1 MALGIHDERDIFMKK
16 LLSVALMLILA
27 LSCFS
32 LTAFAAEDA
41 QVTLTLDEGIDN
53 LINYDVYPFAEA
65 ESYILFLDVKVP
77 DGCTARY
84 YRNGKVIPES
94 EMKTD
99 FIEGSVGLKL
109 KSGNNTFQAAAVDAS
124 GKVVEGSLSKPIKI
138 FGEEYEPYNMSF
150 TEGLQTVPDADLIAR
165 AREGSGHEK
174 VLARQLLDYDETTG
188 VNARST
194 VRQSIRQNIGWNSY
208 ARRIQGGRT
217 ASGYF
222 KTDYFVDGEIQSDSL
237 RLVVALAK
245 QPSDTVV
252 GDPFIIGIN
261 KDGSIDV
268 NGIST
273 RFVGTPNVWNNVKA
287 IFHVASNS
295 SDVYINDVL
304 IAKGMDFHADIGYL
318 YALCVHGFAIDPNL
332 YYDDPGAGYTKKLG
346 DLNLVREAI
355 NNMENSKGPAVMAE
369 FNGTTTTVTVN
380 KDDLLKGFR
389 TDLIAGVVTKEG
401 EFFVKEFDCN
411 RLSKTPLTETF
422 VVENEDV
429 DRVIIWRKSD
439 MSVMK
444 QIGNPV
450 YYQQ

>member
-1 MALGIHDERDIFMKK
+1 MALVIHNERDIFMKK

-27 LSCFS
+27 LTCFS

-41 QVTLTLDEGIDN
+41 QVKLTLDEGIDN

-65 ESYILFLDVKVP
+65 ESYILFLDVEVP

-84 YRNGKVIPES
+84 YRNGKIIPES
-94 EMKTD
+94 DIKTD
-99 FIEGSVGLKL
+99 FIEGSIALKV
-109 KSGNNTFQAAAVDAS
+109 KSGDNTFQAAAIDGS
-124 GKVVEGSLSKPIKI
+124 GNVVEGSLSKPIKI
-138 FGEEYEPYNMSF
+138 FGEDYEPYNMSF
-150 TEGLQTVPDADLIAR
+150 TEGMQTIADADLMTQAT
-165 AREGSGHEK
+165 EGSGHQKE
-174 VLARQLLDYDETTG
+174 LARQLLDYNDTTG
-188 VNARST
+188 VAART
-194 VRQSIRQNIGWNSY
+194 AVKRSIRQNIGWNSY

-222 KTDYFVDGEIQSDSL
+222 KTDYFVDGEIESDSL

-261 KDGSIDV
+261 KDRSIDV

-273 RFVGTPNVWNNVKA
+273 RFVGAPNVWNNVKA
-287 IFHVASNS
+287 IFHVHSNS

-304 IAKGMDFHADIGYL
+304 IAKGLDFHTDIGYL
-318 YALCVHGFAIDPNL
+318 YALCIHGLAIDPNL
-332 YYDDPGAGYTKKLG
+332 YYNVPGGGYTKKIG
-346 DLNLVREAI
+346 DLNLVQEAI

-369 FNGTTTTVTVN
+369 FNGTTTTVTVK

-389 TDLIAGVVTKEG
+389 TDLIAGVVTKDG
-401 EFFVKEFDCN
+401 KFFVKEFDCN